1 MVLYL
6 STIRTSQPSQPRRK
20 DTKELCVL
28 GVNVGVPTP
37 AVNKP
42 HNETLC
48 SNVLFT
54 RERGNGGYRHKTL
67 TGATVN
73 LQKQCVLHTTRNIP
87 RYRKTVTVPNS

>member
-6 STIRTSQPSQPRRK
+6 STIRTYQPSQPGRK

-67 TGATVN
+67 TGATVK
-73 LQKQCVLHTTRNIP
+73 LQKQCVPVNTK
-87 RYRKTVTVPNS
+87 YRPGRGAVAQNP